1 VYDGCHNQLLE
12 KNSFKFNF
20 VDYGLVTISLG
31 AKGTFEV
38 VAEKTKMSKDE
49 CELLTTKLG

>member
-1 VYDGCHNQLLE
+1 LE